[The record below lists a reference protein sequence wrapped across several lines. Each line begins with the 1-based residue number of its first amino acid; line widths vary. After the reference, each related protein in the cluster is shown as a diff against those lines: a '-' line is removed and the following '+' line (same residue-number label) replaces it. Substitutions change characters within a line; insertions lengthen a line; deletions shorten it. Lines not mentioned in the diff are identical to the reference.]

1 MWARALYYTQRA
13 AAQWRPL
20 THGRLTVMSI
30 WVVKVLHVCMDTL
43 EVNTRTTR
51 VSTTHKTVNTPRPK
65 GKGRKAKGSDGALT
79 LGSRL
84 GCRVTP

>member
-1 MWARALYYTQRA
+1 MSHVGARTL
-13 AAQWRPL
+13 L
-20 THGRLTVMSI
+20 HTVRTLAPPDCDVDMGGKST
-30 WVVKVLHVCMDTL
+30 VRMDTL